1 MPQKQKTPK
10 PLTRHKPVKK
20 KTPPASS
27 LSKLHWNWK
36 VLKQTLLIILGLGI
50 LFLIALNRYHAHQT
64 HLAQQAQLTRLNA
77 ASTDLKKVYDQLLT
91 TLPNIREHSFEK
103 SCGRASDTLE
113 NGIITCGAYASV
125 IIDTMSNDGSVTIF
139 NTVLQKLN
147 SNNFKTD
154 RNVRSNKDFFESL
167 LYTQKLKSRSLVPC
181 SLDTQFYYD
190 KSTFLKHYNT
200 RYAGDYSSRI
210 LWISMYCR
218 DTSHLFLKGYE
229 HRA

>member
-103 SCGRASDTLE
+103 SCGQSSDVLN
-113 NGIITCGAYASV
+113 NGTITCGSAAHFLMDNLSLASFSSENYKTIELAKGEGFIKV
-125 IIDTMSNDGSVTIF
+125 GQLSVNSSFRDSQLESQTIMSRNDVRCSVSGEYF
-139 NTVLQKLN
+139 NEETLYRRLHYDDKKNYEGGINALDIYCKETAADFLPGYTVEK
-147 SNNFKTD
+147 
-154 RNVRSNKDFFESL
+154 
-167 LYTQKLKSRSLVPC
+167 
-181 SLDTQFYYD
+181 
-190 KSTFLKHYNT
+190 
-200 RYAGDYSSRI
+200 
-210 LWISMYCR
+210 
-218 DTSHLFLKGYE
+218 
-229 HRA
+229 

>member
-113 NGIITCGAYASV
+113 NGIITCGAYGYLLA
-125 IIDTMSNDGSVTIF
+125 DQF
-139 NTVLQKLN
+139 NTEFQDADVKKIEDIFSDNKSFRPKKSGGAEQDPIYGYTTYYATYVH
-147 SNNFKTD
+147 SQIQCGFYVEISVNNA
-154 RNVRSNKDFFESL
+154 
-167 LYTQKLKSRSLVPC
+167 Q
-181 SLDTQFYYD
+181 YD
-190 KSTFLKHYNT
+190 KGHHTQTQYTGSIRGVHLACDDAAEHFLP
-200 RYAGDYSSRI
+200 
-210 LWISMYCR
+210 
-218 DTSHLFLKGYE
+218 GYTVE
-229 HRA
+229 K